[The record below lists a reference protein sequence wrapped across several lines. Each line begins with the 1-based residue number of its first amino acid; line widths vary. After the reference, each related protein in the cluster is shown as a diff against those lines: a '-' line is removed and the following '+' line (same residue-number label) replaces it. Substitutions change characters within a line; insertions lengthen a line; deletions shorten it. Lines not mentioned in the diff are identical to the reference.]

1 MHINARSINKN
12 IEAIDQTLS
21 SLRISFDFIGI
32 SETWISE
39 PNDLIQ
45 MENYKLICSGRRNR
59 KGGGLG
65 PKLQS

>member
-12 IEAIDQTLS
+12 IEAIDQMLS
-21 SLRISFDFIGI
+21 SLRISFDIIEI

-45 MENYKLICSGRRNR
+45 MENYKLYAEDEKSE
-59 KGGGLG
+59 KEVV
-65 PKLQS
+65 